1 MSDFSAAQPAPASG
15 AFSVGGVIKRAFSTY
30 FANFVSF
37 SILALILYLP
47 SLIFGYSAASI
58 DFNAGVS
65 VDTGAVPG
73 YGPTEIAVM
82 VLSAI
87 LTYVLVGAL
96 VYGTVQHLNGY
107 KAGVGELIS
116 RGLSRVFPVLVIAI
130 LFSIAFGI
138 GFTLLIIPGVFLA
151 VVWSVA
157 IPASV
162 VERPGIFG
170 AFSRS
175 WQLTKGY
182 RWRVLGTLL
191 ILLVIVVALSLAVG
205 LFAGVFV
212 LSLDSLIPVLIVNYV
227 IQSFSG
233 ALMSVV
239 IAVLYHDLRV
249 AKEGVSTAQLAAVFD

>member
-1 MSDFSAAQPAPASG
+1 MSEFSAVSG
-15 AFSVGGVIKRAFSTY
+15 GGSLSVGGVLKRGFSTY
-30 FANFVSF
+30 FANFVPF
-37 SILALILYLP
+37 TVLALILYLP
-47 SLIFGYSAASI
+47 SLIFGYSASLSFSAGVDVGVMPGYTPI
-58 DFNAGVS
+58 DF
-65 VDTGAVPG
+65 
-73 YGPTEIAVM
+73 AVM
-82 VLSAI
+82 LLSAV
-87 LTYVLVGAL
+87 LTYVLIGAL
-96 VYGTVQHLNGY
+96 VYGAVQHLNGH

-116 RGLSRVFPVLVIAI
+116 RGLSRVVPVIVIAI
-130 LFSIAFGI
+130 LFSLALGV
-138 GFTLLIIPGVFLA
+138 GFTLLIVPGVFLV

-182 RWRVLGTLL
+182 RWPVLGIQLV
-191 ILLVIVVALSLAVG
+191 LLVIMLGLSLIVGVVAGIV
-205 LFAGVFV
+205 VF
-212 LSLDSLIPVLIVNYV
+212 SLDSLTPILVVNYFV
-227 IQSFSG
+227 QAFSG

>member
-1 MSDFSAAQPAPASG
+1 MTDFSAAQQAPISG
-15 AFSVGGVIKRAFSTY
+15 AFSVGAVLKRSFSTF
-30 FANFVSF
+30 FANFVPF
-37 SILALILYLP
+37 TVLALILYLP
-47 SLIFGYSAASI
+47 SLIFGLSASAGVGVDVGEMPQYSAT
-58 DFNAGVS
+58 DFV
-65 VDTGAVPG
+65 
-73 YGPTEIAVM
+73 VM
-82 VLSAI
+82 VLSVV

-96 VYGTVQHLNGY
+96 VYGTVQHLNGR
-107 KAGVGELIS
+107 KAGIGEIIGRGFS
-116 RGLSRVFPVLVIAI
+116 RIVPVIVIAI
-130 LFSIAFGI
+130 LFSIALGI
-138 GFTLLIIPGVFLA
+138 GFALLVIPGIFLV

-182 RWRVLGTLL
+182 RWPVLGLLL
-191 ILLVIVVALSLAVG
+191 ILLVILVGFSLVTGAA
-205 LFAGVFV
+205 AGVAIFAMDNLMLLLV
-212 LSLDSLIPVLIVNYV
+212 VNYV
-227 IQSFSG
+227 ISAISG